1 MESILFLALTLALHI
16 AFCQYQFMLLKLIL
30 EGICANMN
38 ILKYCITCT
47 TIFLKYSINKNLAP
61 ALALLGRYRST
72 RAMHRSS
79 AGSGGRIL
87 RIFPQYLRIFSHGL
101 TTIRCQLFGKKFPQ
115 QNACLTL
122 KFIEETV
129 ICTFLQGDK
138 SFWSRCL
145 PSMIVISAKRLGL
158 PALADSD
165 FFLLKV
171 NKSCLELFSKETFF
185 DLWKRWTMMQKRDS
199 ETRVM
204 ARPMH
209 CRGSDWIPWP
219 N

>member
-1 MESILFLALTLALHI
+1 MCRLGPKLASFPGNRVHGASNVEPEWNQQQIWHRTGKCWPCAPSFVVFFSFANYFVFLFLDSILFLALTLALHI

-87 RIFPQYLRIFSHGL
+87 RIFPQSLRIFPHGV
-101 TTIRCQLFGKKFPQ
+101 TTIRGQLFGKKFPQ

-122 KFIEETV
+122 KSIEETV
-129 ICTFLQGDK
+129 IYTF
-138 SFWSRCL
+138 
-145 PSMIVISAKRLGL
+145 
-158 PALADSD
+158 
-165 FFLLKV
+165 
-171 NKSCLELFSKETFF
+171 
-185 DLWKRWTMMQKRDS
+185 
-199 ETRVM
+199 
-204 ARPMH
+204 H
-209 CRGSDWIPWP
+209 
-219 N
+219 

>member
-1 MESILFLALTLALHI
+1 MLALCSKFCRFFSFANYFVFLFVESILFLALTLALHI

-38 ILKYCITCT
+38 ILKYCTTCT

-61 ALALLGRYRST
+61 ALALLGRYRSA

-138 SFWSRCL
+138 SF
-145 PSMIVISAKRLGL
+145 
-158 PALADSD
+158 
-165 FFLLKV
+165 
-171 NKSCLELFSKETFF
+171 
-185 DLWKRWTMMQKRDS
+185 
-199 ETRVM
+199 
-204 ARPMH
+204 
-209 CRGSDWIPWP
+209 
-219 N
+219 